1 MRSVPI
7 AFVEVTLI
15 TKFLLATLLAFAALS
30 SSAATAADSLR
41 GVGVVLIHGKA
52 GGQGPLQKLA
62 GALKS
67 EGAIVLMPKMSWAS
81 GGYRTYEQ
89 TVGEVAAAV
98 QRVRSMGARKVVLAG
113 HSMGANISFGY
124 AASGGSVDA
133 IVAMAPGH
141 RPDFI
146 EGVAGDSL
154 ARAKAMVAAGQ
165 GSQRASF
172 MDFNQGRAFP
182 VTTTA
187 EAYVSFF
194 DPRGPAG
201 RAAAGSGGSA
211 SVLWVV
217 GVDDRA
223 AMRDP
228 ATRSRGTRIEVGAN
242 HQSTPVQGV
251 PYIIEWLQR
260 TL

>member
-1 MRSVPI
+1 MI
-7 AFVEVTLI
+7 K
-15 TKFLLATLLAFAALS
+15 KFLLATLLAVCALS
-30 SSAATAADSLR
+30 SPVAYAGDSLR

-62 GALKS
+62 AALKG

-81 GGYRTYEQ
+81 GTYRTYEQ

-98 QRVRSMGARKVVLAG
+98 QRIRGMGARKVVLAG

-124 AASGGSVDA
+124 AASGGPVDA

-172 MDFNQGRAFP
+172 TDFNQGRAYP
-182 VTTTA
+182 ITTTA

-217 GVDDRA
+217 GLEDRA

-228 ATRSRGTRIEVGAN
+228 ATRTRGTRIEVGAN
-242 HQSTPVQGV
+242 HQTTPVHGV
-251 PYIIEWLQR
+251 PYVVDWLQK

>member
-1 MRSVPI
+1 M
-7 AFVEVTLI
+7 AT
-15 TKFLLATLLAFAALS
+15 FLAASALGS
-30 SSAATAADSLR
+30 SWAMAADSLR

-81 GGYRTYEQ
+81 GSYRTYEQ

-98 QRVRSMGARKVVLAG
+98 QRVRGMGARKVVLAG

-124 AASGGSVDA
+124 AASGGPVDA

-146 EGVAGDSL
+146 EGMAGDSL
-154 ARAKAMVAAGQ
+154 GRAQAMVAAGQ
-165 GSQRASF
+165 GSQRAKF

-182 VTTTA
+182 ITTTA

-194 DPRGPAG
+194 DPRGSAG
-201 RAAAGSGGSA
+201 RAASGSGGSA

-217 GVDDRA
+217 GTDDRA

-228 ATRSRGTRIEVGAN
+228 ATRSRGSRIEVGAN
-242 HQSTPVQGV
+242 HQTTPVAGV
-251 PYIIEWLQR
+251 PYIIDWLQK